1 MKWKPVNLY
10 ANLIKNKQGRSIAL
24 ILSIGGIKV
33 KCIKCGG
40 DEFLIESTV
49 VVTEIYKIFKNG
61 KVARK
66 PLDSY
71 IVNDNLGEE
80 DTILRCVKCKQAY
93 HLGGRYYTLNL
104 VNYNEKEL
112 SEDDIYIE
120 NHCRLYNTIIV
131 LKQMA

>member
-1 MKWKPVNLY
+1 MWSVLN
-10 ANLIKNKQGRSIAL
+10 
-24 ILSIGGIKV
+24 V
-33 KCIKCGG
+33 V

-49 VVTEIYKIFKNG
+49 AVTEIYKIFKNG